1 VTDINKALG
10 EARRLIDLGNFSDAI
25 AVLEPMVKLYFE
37 AAMLTGIAANRAG
50 MLVQAVDHFVC
61 AIRMSPKHLEAR
73 LNLALTLRALG
84 RNDEAEDA
92 LRSAL
97 DIDGQSLPVNLALGN
112 LTIQKGSFEE
122 SRGYLS
128 AVLAIDPLHI
138 GALNNLGISFTRLGQ
153 LNEASANFEKVMS
166 VQPDNV
172 SALANLGAIRS
183 EQGRTDEAIDL
194 LRRVVMLAPEQ
205 IEAANNLGVALLD
218 KGRVSEAAAVLRS
231 LIVDGRGG
239 AEVLSNLG
247 NALVKLGEIGGAGAA
262 YEQALALSDN
272 PGIRIK
278 RALLLPVICASLD
291 AMEVARLDFEQ
302 RIDALIKEPPQLID
316 PFGEVGV
323 PTFNLSY
330 QDHNNRNLL
339 AKLSDMYLAAC
350 PSLEF
355 VAPHCADTSPRD
367 ALTPVRIGFVSRFFQ
382 SNSVGR
388 CFQGVLR
395 YPNRAD
401 VEVTAFTFTD
411 GQDPLWEAI
420 EGDVA
425 NTVIL
430 PAHLE
435 AARQRIVEEALD
447 VLVYTDIGMDPL
459 TYYLAYSR
467 LAPLQCVLGGHPDA
481 TGLSNIDA
489 YISCNIQEPVD
500 AAAHYRA
507 SLVRLPGAPTYYDRP
522 ELPMPLKLR
531 SDFGLPEGRAVY
543 FCGQTLIKI
552 HPNMDELFSGILEHD
567 PDGVIVLPEGY
578 TPELAEL
585 LRQRFR
591 RTIPQSDERIRFLP
605 AMSHVDYLN
614 VMALVDVS
622 LDSRP
627 FGGGNTSWQ
636 AIAVGTPMVTWPG
649 NYLRGR
655 YTQALYRLMGI
666 DDAIVYSAA
675 DFIARA
681 VRFGTD
687 ASYTAAFSARVDAAT
702 HLIFEDRTHVDSLYS
717 FLVRRVRTGL

>member
-1 VTDINKALG
+1 VTDIDKTLG
-10 EARRLIDLGNFSDAI
+10 EARRLIDGGDFTDA
-25 AVLEPMVKLYFE
+25 ATVLEPLAGISFE
-37 AAMLTGIAANRAG
+37 AAMLAGVAANRAG
-50 MLVQAVDHFVC
+50 TLDKAVDHFTS
-61 AIRMSPKHLEAR
+61 AIRMSPEHLEAR

-84 RNDEAEDA
+84 RNDKAEEA

-97 DIDGQSLPVNLALGN
+97 DIDAKSLPVNLALGN

-122 SRGYLS
+122 AQGYFS
-128 AVLAIDPLHI
+128 AVLAIDPAHI
-138 GALNNLGISFTRLGQ
+138 GALNNLGISLSRLGR
-153 LNEASANFEKVMS
+153 LGEAGTSFETVIN

-183 EQGRTDEAIDL
+183 EQGRTDEAINL
-194 LRRVVMLAPEQ
+194 LRRVLVLAPDQ
-205 IEAANNLGVALLD
+205 IEATNNLGVALLD
-218 KGRVSEAAAVLRS
+218 KGRVGEAAAVLRP
-231 LIVDGRGG
+231 LTEDGRGG
-239 AEVLSNLG
+239 AEVFSNLG
-247 NALVKLGEIGGAGAA
+247 NALVKLGDVGGADAA
-262 YEQALALSDN
+262 YEQALALSPN
-272 PGIRIK
+272 PGIRTK
-278 RALLLPVICASLD
+278 RALLLPVICPSVD
-291 AMEVARLDFEQ
+291 AMEVSRLDFEQ
-302 RIDALIKEPPQLID
+302 RVDALIEEPPQLVD

-330 QDHNNRNLL
+330 QDHNNRDLL

-355 VAPHCADTSPRD
+355 IAPHCSNPSPRD
-367 ALTPVRIGFVSRFFQ
+367 ASTPVRIGFVSRFFQ

-395 YPNRAD
+395 YPNRKD
-401 VEVTAFTFTD
+401 VEVTAFTFTI
-411 GQDPLWEAI
+411 GQDPLWKAI

-435 AARQRIVEEALD
+435 AARQRLAEEAMD
-447 VLVYTDIGMDPL
+447 VLVFTDIGMDPL

-481 TGLSNIDA
+481 TGLRNIDA
-489 YISCNIQEPVD
+489 YISCDMQEPAD

-507 SLVRLPGAPTYYDRP
+507 RLVRLPGAPTYYERP
-522 ELPMPLKLR
+522 ELPAPLKGR
-531 SDFGLPEGRAVY
+531 SYYGLPDGRAVY

-552 HPNMDELFSGILEHD
+552 HPNMDELFRGILERD

-591 RTIPQSDERIRFLP
+591 RTISQSDERIRFLP
-605 AMSHVDYLN
+605 AMSHVDYMN
-614 VMALVDVS
+614 VMALADVS
-622 LDSRP
+622 LDTRP

-636 AIAVGTPMVTWPG
+636 AISVGTPMITWPG
-649 NYLRGR
+649 YYLRGR
-655 YTQALYRLMGI
+655 YTQALYRLMGVEE
-666 DDAIVYSAA
+666 AIANSAA
-675 DFIARA
+675 DFIEKA

-687 ASYTAAFSARVDAAT
+687 AGFSSAFTVRIEAAAGS
-702 HLIFEDRTHVDSLYS
+702 IFEDRVHVDALYS
-717 FLVRRVRTGL
+717 YLVDRVRTEL